1 MLVWRPIFANK
12 STTDCTHVGWTE
24 LNLDAV
30 PVKSGGWGTE
40 CCTVALEAVE
50 TSAEN
55 ASGGGLFH
63 SFMADGK
70 E

>member
-30 PVKSGGWGTE
+30 PVKSGESCRVDGVLS
-40 CCTVALEAVE
+40 VAQWFWRL
-50 TSAEN
+50 
-55 ASGGGLFH
+55 
-63 SFMADGK
+63 
-70 E
+70 